1 MDYSSNYIIFL
12 RRIIRK
18 TRLHL
23 LIYKYLRRGRYEKN
37 VKKVIKDNIK
47 NGDIVWDVGSNI
59 GLYTSLFSKLVKEN
73 GRIYSFEPHPTTF
86 SILKKKNLRNTTYL
100 NFGLSNKKKN
110 DYFTNYH
117 DKKNVIN
124 SVVNKAQ
131 YSGQT
136 IKVKI
141 NTGDN
146 IVKKKIAKI
155 PNFLKIDVEGY
166 ELFVIKGMK
175 NVLLNKNVKYI
186 IIEVHHK
193 ALDQLR
199 IKDGVKKIVKLL
211 SKNNFKIKWISPSHI
226 FANKF

>member
-100 NFGLSNKKKN
+100 NFGLSNKKK
-110 DYFTNYH
+110 
-117 DKKNVIN
+117 
-124 SVVNKAQ
+124 
-131 YSGQT
+131 
-136 IKVKI
+136 
-141 NTGDN
+141 
-146 IVKKKIAKI
+146 
-155 PNFLKIDVEGY
+155 
-166 ELFVIKGMK
+166 
-175 NVLLNKNVKYI
+175 
-186 IIEVHHK
+186 
-193 ALDQLR
+193 
-199 IKDGVKKIVKLL
+199 
-211 SKNNFKIKWISPSHI
+211 
-226 FANKF
+226 

>member
-1 MDYSSNYIIFL
+1 
-12 RRIIRK
+12 
-18 TRLHL
+18 
-23 LIYKYLRRGRYEKN
+23 
-37 VKKVIKDNIK
+37 
-47 NGDIVWDVGSNI
+47 
-59 GLYTSLFSKLVKEN
+59 
-73 GRIYSFEPHPTTF
+73 
-86 SILKKKNLRNTTYL
+86 
-100 NFGLSNKKKN
+100 
-110 DYFTNYH
+110 
-117 DKKNVIN
+117 
-124 SVVNKAQ
+124 VVNRAQ

-136 IKVKI
+136 IKVKF

-146 IVKKKIAKI
+146 IVKKNIAKI

-175 NVLLNKNVKYI
+175 NLLLNKNLKYI

-211 SKNNFKIKWISPSHI
+211 LKNNFKIKWISPSHI